1 MSPTQRWQLWVCR
14 QTALRLEPLKEP
26 LGHCYVHKVWT
37 VTQSVGTAALIT
49 YVWLEITV
57 ERCLVKTECDRKHL
71 LSGIL
76 GNTCSFTSRRVSIL
90 LCKTLDAPT
99 KSWIQLLPSLLSLT
113 GKKALGEEVTKR
125 NKARKEG
132 KEGGREGRQ
141 SERENRRMRW
151 KWGGPGLS
159 ACLCVDRGEDKTR
172 RNINWKNCQERDS
185 RCWQCKCPREHKIY
199 RYWTPEHL
207 WENPLFNEYH
217 QGSRPKTERL
227 ECIHA
232 NRKPAIVYQ

>member
-1 MSPTQRWQLWVCR
+1 M
-14 QTALRLEPLKEP
+14 
-26 LGHCYVHKVWT
+26 
-37 VTQSVGTAALIT
+37 
-49 YVWLEITV
+49 
-57 ERCLVKTECDRKHL
+57 KTECDRKHL

-76 GNTCSFTSRRVSIL
+76 GNTCSFRSRRVSIL

-113 GKKALGEEVTKR
+113 GKISGWRGDEKKQS
-125 NKARKEG
+125 KEG
-132 KEGGREGRQ
+132 RKRGREGGKAEWEGEQ
-141 SERENRRMRW
+141 KDEM
-151 KWGGPGLS
+151 KMGGPGLS